1 VTEIAVVYDGS
12 ALLAYAHGQ
21 IAAAELIS
29 EINAEGR
36 YVGVPAT
43 CLAAAL
49 AALSDDW
56 DILQLMRLVR
66 TRTVVILPLGA
77 HNADAHNADAH
88 NADAHNA
95 DAHNADAEAAS
106 AEAASAEAAEALRE
120 VSEFAR
126 LADGDVAVG
135 HAVAA
140 ALEHR
145 AYYATTKPKRAT
157 VALPPGWP
165 VLDLSRPGLEPVPV
179 EPPAQADALDQP
191 QHDPGAP
198 TDMPARVRPMLA
210 TLGPL
215 PKVGDWGYEFK
226 WDGVRAIAYVTGDEV
241 RLLDRNDRDIT
252 QTYPELATLGTALA
266 GHTAVLDG
274 EIVALN
280 PNGVPSLAAL
290 QQRMHVRA
298 PSASLISASPVR
310 YYLFDLLHLD
320 GVDLMPRPYV
330 ERREALQ
337 RLEVIGGT
345 VDTPP
350 YWTGDAGRD
359 LLAAAQELGLEGVIA
374 KQLESAYQPGRRSSA
389 WIKVPLTN
397 TVEVI
402 VAGYKPGG
410 GRRSGMIGSLLVGMY
425 DGDDRL
431 TYVGHVSTGFTE
443 DTLRDLQQRLDPLR
457 RPSSPFDRP
466 VPREQA
472 RDAVWVQPV
481 LVGDVTFRSW
491 TLNRPNELRLRN
503 PSWRG
508 LRPDKDPEHVKRP
521 ESPGR

>member
-36 YVGVPAT
+36 HVGVPAT

-49 AALSDDW
+49 VALSDDW
-56 DILQLMRLVR
+56 DVVQLMRLVR
-66 TRTVVILPLGA
+66 TRTVVILPLGV
-77 HNADAHNADAH
+77 ADAGADASP
-88 NADAHNA
+88 
-95 DAHNADAEAAS
+95 EP
-106 AEAASAEAAEALRE
+106 AEALRE

-165 VLDLSRPGLEPVPV
+165 ILDLSRPGLEPVPV
-179 EPPAQADALDQP
+179 GPAAEPDALDQP
-191 QHDPGAP
+191 PHDPGAP

-210 TLGPL
+210 TLGSL
-215 PKVGDWGYEFK
+215 PTAGDWGYEFK
-226 WDGVRAIAYVTGDEV
+226 WDGLRAIAYVSGDEV
-241 RLLDRNDRDIT
+241 RLLDRNERDIT
-252 QTYPELATLGTALA
+252 QTYPELASLGAALA
-266 GHTAVLDG
+266 GRTAVLDG

-280 PNGVPSLAAL
+280 SDGVPSLAAL

-298 PSASLISASPVR
+298 PSANVVSASPVR

-320 GVDLMPRPYV
+320 GVDLMRLPYV
-330 ERREALQ
+330 ERRDALE

-359 LLAAAQELGLEGVIA
+359 LLAASQELGLEGVVA
-374 KQLESAYQPGRRSSA
+374 KQLGSVYQPSRRSSA

-402 VAGYKPGG
+402 VAAYKPGV
-410 GRRSGMIGSLLVGMY
+410 GRRSGMIGSLLVAMY
-425 DGDDRL
+425 DADDRL
-431 TYVGHVSTGFTE
+431 TYVGHVSSGFT
-443 DTLRDLQQRLDPLR
+443 DATLRDLQERLDPLR
-457 RPSSPFDRP
+457 RPNSPFDRP
-466 VPREQA
+466 VPREHA
-472 RDAVWVQPV
+472 RDAVWVEPV
-481 LVGDVTFRSW
+481 LVGEVTFRSW
-491 TLNRPNELRLRN
+491 TLNRPNEPRLRH

-508 LRPDKDPEHVKRP
+508 LRSDKNPEHVKRP
-521 ESPGR
+521 TSAGR